1 MTDKVFDKIDFNVEP
16 LPAGEYEDCAFRSCD
31 FSNAD
36 LSGMVFIGCRFKDTN
51 LSMAKLSRASFREV
65 VFEGCKMVGLHFED
79 ALPFLVPPEFTN
91 CILDLSSFTSV
102 KLPRVKFERCDVKEV
117 DFSEA
122 DLSGCMFDHCNVERA
137 IFDRTNLTMANFST
151 AFNYSLDPG
160 KNMVKKAI
168 FSLSGLPGLLD
179 RYDIVIC

>member
-1 MTDKVFDKIDFNVEP
+1 MLDEIFDKVDFKAAP
-16 LPAGEYEDCAFRSCD
+16 LQAGEYEDCIFRNCD
-31 FSNAD
+31 LANVD
-36 LSGMVFIGCRFKDTN
+36 LSDKVFMGCQFKETN

-65 VFEGCKMVGLHFED
+65 VFEGCKMVGLHFD
-79 ALPFLVPPEFTN
+79 DCIPFIYPPEFEN
-91 CILDLSSFTSV
+91 CVLNLSSFTAL
-102 KLPRVKFERCDVKEV
+102 KIPKTKFKNCELKEV

-122 DLSGCMFDHCNVERA
+122 DLTGCVFDHCNVERA
-137 IFDRTNLTMANFST
+137 IFDRTNLTRANFST

-179 RYDIVIC
+179 KYDIVIS